1 MLHNKGRALAELGKF
16 EEAIEYYDKSLVI
29 QPFDQLV
36 LDDKRKANEFLKND
50 FTKSEEKNDI
60 SNELIIPV
68 LVLSILG
75 LAFFGIKFGTKTV
88 HAG

>member
-1 MLHNKGRALAELGKF
+1 MG
-16 EEAIEYYDKSLVI
+16 YYDKSMAI
-29 QPFDQLV
+29 QPYNQMV
-36 LDDKRKANEFLKND
+36 LDDKQKANEFLKND
-50 FTKSEEKNDI
+50 FIKSEEKNDI